1 MSKTKPRPS
10 AKAKPAAKPAKTPPA
25 KAAKGSA
32 KPVKKS
38 AIATA
43 PAAKKP
49 VQVKIPAKAAAP
61 AKVAAPTKGS
71 PAAKTAAKPAPA
83 PVAADNGKNKPKGI
97 TVIDRPQPISS
108 RKPPKPKKEV
118 VMPSLGAPLLGPGS
132 KWKPLIQSGPKAPK
146 VAHFDVNAARAEHAK
161 KPSPFK
167 KADLDR
173 YKQILLRKRAELV
186 GDVNHMENEA
196 LQGSSGSLSHVPQ
209 HVAEQGSETY
219 EQSLSLDIA
228 QVDRN
233 LIREIDDA
241 LKRIAAG
248 TFGVCEITGKA
259 ISKERLDELPWT
271 RHSIE
276 AAREMERRSFRS

>member
-1 MSKTKPRPS
+1 MSKSKPRPS
-10 AKAKPAAKPAKTPPA
+10 AKSKPAAKPAKTPPA

-38 AIATA
+38 PTAA

-49 VQVKIPAKAAAP
+49 VEVKVPAKAAAA
-61 AKVAAPTKGS
+61 AKVAAPAKGA
-71 PAAKTAAKPAPA
+71 PAAKGAAKPAPA
-83 PVAADNGKNKPKGI
+83 PVAADNGKVKPKGI
-97 TVIDRPQPISS
+97 TVVDRPQPISS

>member
-1 MSKTKPRPS
+1 MSKTKARPAS
-10 AKAKPAAKPAKTPPA
+10 KPKTAKAPKPAKVAKPPAKPAV
-25 KAAKGSA
+25 KAAA
-32 KPVKKS
+32 KPVKKP
-38 AIATA
+38 AAAA
-43 PAAKKP
+43 PAAKKAP
-49 VQVKIPAKAAAP
+49 AAAP
-61 AKVAAPTKGS
+61 KVAPK
-71 PAAKTAAKPAPA
+71 AAPAPA
-83 PVAADNGKNKPKGI
+83 AAENGKPKPKGI
-97 TVIDRPQPISS
+97 TIVERPQPISS

-146 VAHFDVNAARAEHAK
+146 VSSLDVHAARAENAK

-186 GDVNHMENEA
+186 GDVAHMENEA

-219 EQSLSLDIA
+219 EQSLSLDLA

-241 LKRIAAG
+241 LKRIEAG
-248 TFGVCEITGKA
+248 TFGVCEITGKP

-276 AAREMERRSFRS
+276 AAREMERRSFKP